1 MIMKK
6 EDIINEMQLVID
18 WANMELSRLTD
29 APEDEERKRIV
40 NMLIARQMQSKY
52 DFIDAYND
60 AKERRA
66 KEDLDD
72 NK

>member
-1 MIMKK
+1 
-6 EDIINEMQLVID
+6 
-18 WANMELSRLTD
+18 MELSRLTD